1 MAKRRARPSPATRA
15 SSSSTQTS
23 SSASSP
29 NPLVA
34 RLASLTEAQ
43 RKDLLAQ
50 RHPDFDARVD
60 SYRLLLDAYEGA
72 GGFLDADYLWR
83 FPNEIEGDFTQRQ
96 EQSRYHNYYRAL
108 VNIYIR
114 HVFRKGVVRKADNLP
129 DLDDWWKDVDGAGT
143 GIDRFM
149 MRGGKLALS
158 AGIAGALV
166 DKEPVPPTGPSRADD
181 SGRVL
186 ASWFPATSIL
196 DWDLHGGELRGVMLR
211 ECAARASILE
221 PQPTGDEAEQTLF
234 WTQEGWMRLDA
245 KGTPIDH
252 SEAGSTIDFVPFA
265 PVRPDPSAE
274 QPFLGYALGGDGQ
287 VFRAVFNRCSE
298 EDHVLR
304 NQAFSVLTCDVGKD
318 GDVEAAKTAIGSD
331 IGTTRALVVAGAV
344 DYVTPDMGAPE
355 QIRMNIEFLIRE
367 IYRMAHIRFE
377 RDSMD
382 AESGDA
388 IRLQFTELNEQLANL
403 ATVLQDAEM
412 QMAKA
417 HFAWTHPG
425 DRETVEAEFAAAN
438 VVIQYPRE
446 FFLADMLDE
455 LQKWAQAISMDLGPT
470 FEHYIKNRVVD
481 ELAPEL
487 PTDLRDKVRT
497 EIDGQQQ
504 NRDQSIADAQARF
517 GAVSRIAAPPGKG
530 GPAGDKGT
538 PPPTDKATAPEPE
551 SAAA

>member
-1 MAKRRARPSPATRA
+1 M
-15 SSSSTQTS
+15 
-23 SSASSP
+23 
-29 NPLVA
+29 
-34 RLASLTEAQ
+34 TEAQ
-43 RKDLLAQ
+43 REDLLAQ
-50 RHPDFDARVD
+50 RHPDFDARYD

-166 DKEPVPPTGPSRADD
+166 DKEPVTPTGPSRADD

-196 DWDLHGGELRGVMLR
+196 DWDLHGGELRGIMLR

-221 PQPTGDEAEQTLF
+221 AQPTGDEAEQTLF